1 MLKHILTAFII
12 VGSVASLS
20 AQDLYIPRDM
30 QKAYAKETRS
40 KDGKPGKNYWQNAAI
55 YNISITALPPDRIIK
70 GTETITYF
78 NNSNDT
84 LRTPAIRLFMNIHK
98 PGAPRDQ
105 GAGPDYLT
113 SGVKINAV
121 KINGASFP
129 WKDNPNFFTVQPLR
143 LPKPMLPHDTLK
155 LEFDWQYEISVE
167 SGREGMIDSTSWFL
181 AYFYPRVAVFDD
193 YAGWDRMEF
202 TDGKEFYSDFNDYTV
217 TVTVPKNYIVWGT
230 GTLQQPEKILQP
242 EYLKKF
248 RESFTTDE
256 VIRIVTK
263 EDLAKKQ
270 VTAQNATNAWTFTAK
285 QVPDMTFGISDHY
298 NWDASSV
305 VVDNITGKRA
315 SAQSAYSEA
324 AKDFYYQTN
333 YIRESLKWF
342 SNNWPGVVYPY
353 EKLTIYQGF
362 ADMEYPMMVNNSS
375 QRDTTFTRFVAE
387 HEIAHMYMP
396 FYMGTNESRYGF
408 MDEGWAT
415 ALEYLIGCN
424 DVGKERAD
432 QLFKMFRVQ
441 SWTYDPYQGHDI
453 PIITPS
459 NDLNNAPLGNNEY
472 GKAALGYLAMKDL
485 LGDED
490 FKLCLQG
497 YMDRWHGRH
506 PTPWDFFFTFN
517 DVAEKNLNWFWSSW
531 FFSNNY
537 IDLAVKEPVKSKTGY
552 TLTLDNIG
560 GMPAPVDVVLMYD
573 DGTSEKLH
581 QTPAIWQKN
590 PKQATVMVKPAKKIT
605 SISLDGGIYMDAD
618 MSNNSWKAK

>member
-1 MLKHILTAFII
+1 MLKQVITAFII
-12 VGSVASLS
+12 IGSAASLS

-30 QKAYAKETRS
+30 QKAYGKETRS

-78 NNSNDT
+78 NNSSDT
-84 LRTPAIRLFMNIHK
+84 LRTPSIRLFMNIHK

-121 KINGASFP
+121 KINGASYP

-248 RESFTTDE
+248 RESFTTDQ

-315 SAQSAYSEA
+315 SAQSA
-324 AKDFYYQTN
+324 
-333 YIRESLKWF
+333 
-342 SNNWPGVVYPY
+342 
-353 EKLTIYQGF
+353 
-362 ADMEYPMMVNNSS
+362 
-375 QRDTTFTRFVAE
+375 
-387 HEIAHMYMP
+387 
-396 FYMGTNESRYGF
+396 
-408 MDEGWAT
+408 
-415 ALEYLIGCN
+415 
-424 DVGKERAD
+424 
-432 QLFKMFRVQ
+432 
-441 SWTYDPYQGHDI
+441 
-453 PIITPS
+453 
-459 NDLNNAPLGNNEY
+459 
-472 GKAALGYLAMKDL
+472 
-485 LGDED
+485 
-490 FKLCLQG
+490 
-497 YMDRWHGRH
+497 
-506 PTPWDFFFTFN
+506 
-517 DVAEKNLNWFWSSW
+517 
-531 FFSNNY
+531 
-537 IDLAVKEPVKSKTGY
+537 
-552 TLTLDNIG
+552 
-560 GMPAPVDVVLMYD
+560 
-573 DGTSEKLH
+573 
-581 QTPAIWQKN
+581 
-590 PKQATVMVKPAKKIT
+590 
-605 SISLDGGIYMDAD
+605 
-618 MSNNSWKAK
+618 